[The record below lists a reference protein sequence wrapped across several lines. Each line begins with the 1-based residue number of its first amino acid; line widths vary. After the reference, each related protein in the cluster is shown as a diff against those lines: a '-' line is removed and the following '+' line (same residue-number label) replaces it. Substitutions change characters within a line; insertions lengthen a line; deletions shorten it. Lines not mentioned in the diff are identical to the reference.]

1 MPNFKLLKEILEE
14 NKFTEEKICQ
24 SNKDISENKINLNRF
39 SNKIEKFKE
48 SINFT
53 INKNY

>member
-24 SNKDISENKINLNRF
+24 PNKDISENKINLNRF